1 MQVEEMNQAH
11 LEEAITTI
19 WTVQHVITT
28 TNKRSSAKNAHKK
41 RILAIKGQLTS
52 SWGFFSRAIK
62 ITFHFN
68 SEAHA
73 EAQAEIR
80 NKRRAGEI
88 KRKTEGDGERQER
101 GGTRDKQT
109 ERGMW
114 RQSHRVEEIPVRDRD
129 RARAREGDMWIWL
142 QADDVM
148 YVCQVISRRADSVE
162 CTGQDRASSVTAAA
176 RRFVWCAAEITHS
189 VERLS
194 VCLVL
199 PLIRSSAQTHCCRA
213 KVCKC
218 LQIRRAFTPAG
229 RKSYRAPWYLSFP
242 SGLDNNDLSESRR
255 VSGTSQF
262 THKLY
267 RNTWMRPSDSWT
279 FHHVCCET
287 VQVTEIKNIPYHVF
301 TDPTSSFA
309 LVSACPGWVISQVL
323 CQMSRWISRNV
334 AKEKLT

>member
-11 LEEAITTI
+11 LEEATTTI

-28 TNKRSSAKNAHKK
+28 TNKRSSARNAHKK
-41 RILAIKGQLTS
+41 RVLAIKGQLTS

-114 RQSHRVEEIPVRDRD
+114 WQSQRVEEIPARDRD
-129 RARAREGDMWIWL
+129 RDRAREGDMWIWL
-142 QADDVM
+142 QANDVM
-148 YVCQVISRRADSVE
+148 YVCQVISRRADSAE
-162 CTGQDRASSVTAAA
+162 CTGQDRASSATAAA
-176 RRFVWCAAEITHS
+176 RWFVWCAAEITHS

-194 VCLVL
+194 VRLVL
-199 PLIRSSAQTHCCRA
+199 PLIRSSAAGQECA
-213 KVCKC
+213 NVCKSDGHSL
-218 LQIRRAFTPAG
+218 LQVENLIALRDITCFHLGWTLMIYLNHAAYQVPASSHTNTIGALKCARATAG
-229 RKSYRAPWYLSFP
+229 LFIT
-242 SGLDNNDLSESRR
+242 N
-255 VSGTSQF
+255 
-262 THKLY
+262 
-267 RNTWMRPSDSWT
+267 
-279 FHHVCCET
+279 
-287 VQVTEIKNIPYHVF
+287 
-301 TDPTSSFA
+301 A
-309 LVSACPGWVISQVL
+309 LRL
-323 CQMSRWISRNV
+323 
-334 AKEKLT
+334 